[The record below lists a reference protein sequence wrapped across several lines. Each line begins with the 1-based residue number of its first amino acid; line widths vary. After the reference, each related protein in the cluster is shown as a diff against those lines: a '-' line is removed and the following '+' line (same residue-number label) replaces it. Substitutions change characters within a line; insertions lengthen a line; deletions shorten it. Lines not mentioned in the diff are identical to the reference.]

1 MKVSWSYDR
10 GDRRESHSTAETDAT
25 ALGSL
30 LHDIQQR
37 AEPVVVTIYGA
48 GPDSPDEL
56 TPGLQLGLGH
66 PYSASDAFLRPGEDE
81 AMKGYH
87 TRWTVP
93 DEHRASP
100 EYVEAGARIALG
112 QAVYD
117 RRVALGLSQAE
128 LAARAGTTQT
138 VISRLEGG
146 AVTPTLPLLHR
157 LAGALEG
164 ELDIKTTGTSTRAEF
179 PLASCPA
186 GPRQT

>member
-1 MKVSWSYDR
+1 
-10 GDRRESHSTAETDAT
+10 
-25 ALGSL
+25 
-30 LHDIQQR
+30 
-37 AEPVVVTIYGA
+37 
-48 GPDSPDEL
+48 
-56 TPGLQLGLGH
+56 
-66 PYSASDAFLRPGEDE
+66 
-81 AMKGYH
+81 MKGYR

-100 EYVEAGARIALG
+100 EYVEAGARIVIG

-138 VISRLEGG
+138 MISRLEGG
-146 AVTPTLPLLHR
+146 AITPTLPLLDR

>member
-1 MKVSWSYDR
+1 VKGYRTRW
-10 GDRRESHSTAETDAT
+10 
-25 ALGSL
+25 AL
-30 LHDIQQR
+30 
-37 AEPVVVTIYGA
+37 
-48 GPDSPDEL
+48 PDE
-56 TPGLQLGLGH
+56 
-66 PYSASDAFLRPGEDE
+66 R
-81 AMKGYH
+81 
-87 TRWTVP
+87 
-93 DEHRASP
+93 RASP

-164 ELDIKTTGTSTRAEF
+164 ELDIKITGTSTRAEF
-179 PLASCPA
+179 PLASWPA
-186 GPRQT
+186 RLLKLVAEALLVSSRALSVRSAVAVRRTGRGSVAGAWSVR